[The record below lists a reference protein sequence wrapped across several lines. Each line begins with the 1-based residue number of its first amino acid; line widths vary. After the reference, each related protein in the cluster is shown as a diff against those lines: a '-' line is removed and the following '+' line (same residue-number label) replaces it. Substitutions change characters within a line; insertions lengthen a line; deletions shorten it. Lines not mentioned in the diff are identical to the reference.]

1 MNQDLLHDIAAEL
14 NDATDAASRVM
25 RAAALIED
33 TNTRIAA
40 GAIEMLPF
48 DSSPYGFPNWLAAA
62 DKT

>member
-1 MNQDLLHDIAAEL
+1 MNVELLRDIAAEL
-14 NDATDAASRVM
+14 NDAPEAGERVT

-33 TNTRIAA
+33 TNTRIAEA
-40 GAIEMLPF
+40 AVAMLPF

>member
-1 MNQDLLHDIAAEL
+1 MNEELLRDIAAEL
-14 NDATDAASRVM
+14 NDAPEAGERVS

-33 TNTRIAA
+33 TNTRIAN

-48 DSSPYGFPNWLAAA
+48 DSSPYGFLNWLAAA